1 MSPNETFPKFVLTLS
16 HQATPFSVS
25 RKKERQRQCHITEAQ
40 LILHVNEQE
49 EVLSPQVYLTT
60 DYYDGGDRYNR
71 GPPRQSLEESV
82 LTRLRKDFISLADP
96 VFPADVY

>member
-1 MSPNETFPKFVLTLS
+1 MSYYRGPAYPPRKRSRGGIYPFV
-16 HQATPFSVS
+16 
-25 RKKERQRQCHITEAQ
+25 CC
-40 LILHVNEQE
+40 
-49 EVLSPQVYLTT
+49 LTT

-96 VFPADVY
+96 VFPTDVYWLIVETTDDGC